1 MYEQQQRAKS
11 SKDERGGG
19 RSSRRDNSRG
29 SKRSGEGKTD
39 TGARKIIVELG
50 NLERAL
56 TKGDFLLEQ
65 SPLQEIL
72 RTLRSMR
79 LSSLEQL
86 EPNARGR
93 LITSLFRVMRQKK
106 PAVWDEFLKQAT
118 VAAEPSENDE
128 PSAEAVAAPEA
139 VVAPE
144 LEAPPTPGEATADPE
159 LSPEATV
166 AVEASSAVVVSATE
180 ARQVSVSLSPEQ
192 LQAQAYRSVL
202 DLVGRI
208 WRALGEQARSQA
220 ALEASGLRELSK
232 ETQLP
237 PEPAKRTPEPSH
249 KDKFPKDRK
258 REKSTREDARLTFKD
273 WKEQAAHLEQARRT
287 RDAGRLHEKNASF
300 AEAVRLFELG
310 GDLKSA
316 LRCAVLGELEEA
328 STSLMSRLSPVEVKS
343 ILERLAAWGLLM
355 AYCAKTKDY
364 EAVARLY
371 ERARQMDQAA
381 LAWEKVGRLSL
392 ARKAYEQ
399 AGDLESANRM
409 RAMEVQQLM
418 DRGDRLGAATL
429 LVSTGNT
436 QAAIDAL
443 KELPGPKA
451 YRFLIKLKLEE
462 EAQKLAT
469 TQIEQAIATGDHP
482 AHARWLEAL
491 DKLPEA
497 IEAWLKADRR
507 DKAMY
512 LFEKTGKHEQAAKMA
527 EALGRLDKAEAL
539 FRQAGNEEQ
548 AARIAALPRPV
559 VLAAEARQDSSLESQ
574 VSEVM

>member
-1 MYEQQQRAKS
+1 
-11 SKDERGGG
+11 
-19 RSSRRDNSRG
+19 
-29 SKRSGEGKTD
+29 
-39 TGARKIIVELG
+39 
-50 NLERAL
+50 
-56 TKGDFLLEQ
+56 
-65 SPLQEIL
+65 
-72 RTLRSMR
+72 
-79 LSSLEQL
+79 
-86 EPNARGR
+86 
-93 LITSLFRVMRQKK
+93 
-106 PAVWDEFLKQAT
+106 
-118 VAAEPSENDE
+118 
-128 PSAEAVAAPEA
+128 
-139 VVAPE
+139 
-144 LEAPPTPGEATADPE
+144 
-159 LSPEATV
+159 
-166 AVEASSAVVVSATE
+166 
-180 ARQVSVSLSPEQ
+180 
-192 LQAQAYRSVL
+192 
-202 DLVGRI
+202 
-208 WRALGEQARSQA
+208 
-220 ALEASGLRELSK
+220 
-232 ETQLP
+232 
-237 PEPAKRTPEPSH
+237 
-249 KDKFPKDRK
+249 
-258 REKSTREDARLTFKD
+258 
-273 WKEQAAHLEQARRT
+273 
-287 RDAGRLHEKNASF
+287 
-300 AEAVRLFELG
+300 
-310 GDLKSA
+310 
-316 LRCAVLGELEEA
+316 
-328 STSLMSRLSPVEVKS
+328 
-343 ILERLAAWGLLM
+343 M